1 MKNTNDIKGL
11 GDVVAKLTEVTGI
24 ETLVKKIAGDDCGCE
39 ARRKK
44 LNEKF
49 PLKK

>member
-1 MKNTNDIKGL
+1 MKNTKNINGL
-11 GDVVAKLTEVTGI
+11 GDVVAEFTKVTGI
-24 ETLVKKIAGDDCGCE
+24 ETLVKKIVGDDCGCE